1 MNYFKAWIE
10 WTINIKK
17 ELVII
22 AKASKPVALMS
33 QKLSKQQ
40 KEERKAA
47 EESIKGKTDLVFE
60 VPNDLVK
67 EEKEVYLFLV
77 SELREID
84 IINNL
89 DIELLKMTSNAVVEL
104 KKARINVRKYGQII
118 QKPDGT
124 LQKNPAITIVK
135 DYESIFN
142 RCCRELCLS
151 PQSRMALSKM
161 IADIKTNQDDELLK
175 ILNE

>member
-1 MNYFKAWIE
+1 M
-10 WTINIKK
+10 
-17 ELVII
+17 

-33 QKLSKQQ
+33 KNLT
-40 KEERKAA
+40 KEEVELREEA
-47 EESIKGKTDLVFE
+47 EAKVKGKADLVYE
-60 VPNDLVK
+60 APTDLVK

-77 SELREID
+77 GELRELD

-89 DIELLKMTSNAVVEL
+89 DIELLKMTSNAVIEL
-104 KKARINVRKYGQII
+104 RKARINVRKYGQLI

-161 IADIKTNQDDELLK
+161 MADIQANSEDELLK
-175 ILNE
+175 ILSE

>member
-1 MNYFKAWIE
+1 M
-10 WTINIKK
+10 
-17 ELVII
+17 
-22 AKASKPVALMS
+22 AKASKPVALM
-33 QKLSKQQ
+33 QKNLT
-40 KEERKAA
+40 KEEREFREEA
-47 EESIKGKTDLVFE
+47 EAKVKGKSDLVFE
-60 VPNDLVK
+60 APTDLVK

-77 SELREID
+77 NELKELN

-104 KKARINVRKYGQII
+104 RKARVNVRKYGQLI
-118 QKPDGT
+118 QKPDGS
-124 LQKNPAITIVK
+124 LQKNPAITILR

-161 IADIKTNQDDELLK
+161 MADIQANSEDELLK
-175 ILNE
+175 ILSE

>member
-104 KKARINVRKYGQII
+104 KK
-118 QKPDGT
+118 
-124 LQKNPAITIVK
+124 L
-135 DYESIFN
+135 
-142 RCCRELCLS
+142 EL
-151 PQSRMALSKM
+151 
-161 IADIKTNQDDELLK
+161 T
-175 ILNE
+175 

>member
-10 WTINIKK
+10 WRINIKK

-77 SELREID
+77 EELKELD

>member
-1 MNYFKAWIE
+1 M
-10 WTINIKK
+10 
-17 ELVII
+17 
-22 AKASKPVALMS
+22 AKASKPVALM
-33 QKLSKQQ
+33 QKNLT
-40 KEERKAA
+40 KEERELREEA
-47 EESIKGKTDLVFE
+47 EAKVKGKSDLVFE
-60 VPNDLVK
+60 APTDLVK

-77 SELREID
+77 NELKELD

-104 KKARINVRKYGQII
+104 RKARVNVRKYGQLI
-118 QKPDGT
+118 QKPDGS
-124 LQKNPAITIVK
+124 LQKNPAITILR

-161 IADIKTNQDDELLK
+161 MADIQANSEDELLR
-175 ILNE
+175 ILSE

>member
-1 MNYFKAWIE
+1 M
-10 WTINIKK
+10 
-17 ELVII
+17 
-22 AKASKPVALMS
+22 AKASKPVALM
-33 QKLSKQQ
+33 QKNLT
-40 KEERKAA
+40 KEERELREEA
-47 EESIKGKTDLVFE
+47 EAKVKGKSDLVIE
-60 VPNDLVK
+60 APTDLVK
-67 EEKEVYLFLV
+67 EEIEVYLFLV
-77 SELREID
+77 NELRELD

-104 KKARINVRKYGQII
+104 KKARVNVRKYGQLI
-118 QKPDGT
+118 QKPDGS

-161 IADIKTNQDDELLK
+161 MADIQANSEDELLK
-175 ILNE
+175 ILSE

>member
-1 MNYFKAWIE
+1 M
-10 WTINIKK
+10 
-17 ELVII
+17 
-22 AKASKPVALMS
+22 AKASKPVALM
-33 QKLSKQQ
+33 QKNLT
-40 KEERKAA
+40 KEERELREEA
-47 EESIKGKTDLVFE
+47 EAKVEGKSDLVFE
-60 VPNDLVK
+60 APTDLVK

-77 SELREID
+77 NELKELN

-104 KKARINVRKYGQII
+104 RKARVNVRKYGQLI
-118 QKPDGT
+118 QKPDGS
-124 LQKNPAITIVK
+124 LQKNPAITILR

-161 IADIKTNQDDELLK
+161 MADIQANSEDELLK
-175 ILNE
+175 ILSE

>member
-1 MNYFKAWIE
+1 M
-10 WTINIKK
+10 
-17 ELVII
+17 
-22 AKASKPVALMS
+22 AKASKPVALM
-33 QKLSKQQ
+33 QKNLT
-40 KEERKAA
+40 KEERELREEA
-47 EESIKGKTDLVFE
+47 EAKVKGKSDLVFE
-60 VPNDLVK
+60 APTDLVK

-77 SELREID
+77 NELKELN

-104 KKARINVRKYGQII
+104 RKARVNVRKYGQLI
-118 QKPDGT
+118 QKPDGS
-124 LQKNPAITIVK
+124 LQKNPAITILR

-161 IADIKTNQDDELLK
+161 MADIQANSEDELLK
-175 ILNE
+175 ILSE

>member
-47 EESIKGKTDLVFE
+47 EESIKGKTDLVFKA
-60 VPNDLVK
+60 PTDLVK

-77 SELREID
+77 EELKELD

-104 KKARINVRKYGQII
+104 KKARINVRKYGQLIT
-118 QKPDGT
+118 KPDGT
-124 LQKNPAITIVK
+124 LQKNPAITILK
-135 DYESIFN
+135 DYENIFN

>member
-1 MNYFKAWIE
+1 MS
-10 WTINIKK
+10 
-17 ELVII
+17 
-22 AKASKPVALMS
+22 KASKPVALM
-33 QKLSKQQ
+33 QKNLT
-40 KEERKAA
+40 KEERELREEA
-47 EESIKGKTDLVFE
+47 ETKVKGKADLVFE
-60 VPNDLVK
+60 APTDLVK

-77 SELREID
+77 NELRELD

-104 KKARINVRKYGQII
+104 KKARVNVRKYGQLI
-118 QKPDGT
+118 QKPDGS

-161 IADIKTNQDDELLK
+161 MADIQANSEDELLK
-175 ILNE
+175 ILSE